1 MRNLRNDSDVSL
13 PLVAIL
19 MATYNGERWL
29 SEQLDSIFT
38 QLDCRIH
45 IFAND
50 DGSSDET
57 LAILSRHRFAAS
69 IHITQDKRGGAGQN
83 FLHLVQITDL
93 TGFDY
98 VAFSDQDDIWMPDK
112 ISRAIAQIKMQDADA
127 YSSNVSAFWADGER
141 RLIMKSQPQ
150 RKYDYLFES
159 AGPGCTFVFR
169 NNTATAFQAFLRECP
184 VDKLVKVTLHDWL
197 AYGWVR
203 GTGKKWFID
212 DFSGLDYRQ
221 HGNNV
226 LGASRNRM
234 ALKKRWQ
241 MITDGWYI
249 EQARGNARLIGHEN
263 APARYL
269 CNGGLGNLV
278 RTLLNISQLRRRRSE
293 ALFVGF
299 VLLFEFFGLRRVIQE

>member
-1 MRNLRNDSDVSL
+1 
-13 PLVAIL
+13 

-38 QLDCRIH
+38 QLDCRIR
-45 IFAND
+45 IFVND

-57 LAILSRHRFAAS
+57 LTILARHRFAAN
-69 IHITQDKRGGAGQN
+69 IHITQFKQGGAGQN
-83 FLHLVQITDL
+83 FLHLAQTIDL
-93 TGFDY
+93 AGFDY

-112 ISRAIAQIKMQDADA
+112 ISRAIAQINMRNADA
-127 YSSNVSAFWADGER
+127 YSSNVTAFWADGER

-150 RKYDYLFES
+150 RKFDYLFES

-169 NNTATAFQAFLRECP
+169 HKTATAFQVFLRECP
-184 VDKLVKVTLHDWL
+184 VEKLAKVTLHDWL

-203 GTGKKWFID
+203 GTGKKWLID

-221 HGNNV
+221 HENNV
-226 LGASRNRM
+226 LGASRNKV

-241 MITDGWYI
+241 MITDGWYM

-278 RTLLNISQLRRRRSE
+278 RTLLNISRLRRRRSE

-299 VLLFEFFGLRRVIQE
+299 VLLFEFVGLRRVIQE